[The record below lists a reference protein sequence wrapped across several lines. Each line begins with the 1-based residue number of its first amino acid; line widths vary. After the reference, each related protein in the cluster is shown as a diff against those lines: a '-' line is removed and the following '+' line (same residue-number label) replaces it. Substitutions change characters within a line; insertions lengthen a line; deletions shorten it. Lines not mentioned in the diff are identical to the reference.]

1 MPLGNKNVSDITPQL
16 MIEVGL
22 LDLRGVPTITIATSM
37 LAWDLWNEKE
47 NSIFFY

>member
-22 LDLRGVPTITIATSM
+22 LDLRGVPAITIETSM
-37 LAWDLWNEKE
+37 LGWDQLNEKE
-47 NSIFFY
+47 KSIFFY